1 MEVSRGTVYLRGG
14 TWTIG
19 YTVGGRRVREAI
31 GSNRQ
36 MAEQILKKRIVEA
49 IEDRHFDKRN
59 TGRIPF
65 SEFAD
70 TYMDR
75 CISILKSTKT
85 ERIRVLFW
93 KRIFGNRPIG
103 QITTAELQDWQAQK
117 RATNKPAT
125 VNHMMSRLRHM
136 FNRAIE
142 WELLDESPMRR
153 IKFLRE
159 NNARLRYLSIEEC
172 GRLLD
177 GCGVAHMRGII
188 TVALH
193 TGMRLGE
200 ILDLKHPDIDF
211 VTGVL
216 TVRSSKNGESRHI
229 PMDSSVA
236 ALFKWIPKQ
245 SNSEYVFP
253 SPSGERWSCNQKAF
267 RHARSRAGLV
277 DLHFHDLRHT
287 FASQWM
293 MNGGDLYALRGI
305 LGHKSIAMT
314 QRYAHLS
321 PAYQRAM
328 VDRMEAIW
336 AKPAA
341 AMDKAPV
348 PPRPRPSRRRIPEA
362 HLPVSRVSKQTG
374 ITTRLPLSNAPRRP

>member
-1 MEVSRGTVYLRGG
+1 V
-14 TWTIG
+14 
-19 YTVGGRRVREAI
+19 
-31 GSNRQ
+31 
-36 MAEQILKKRIVEA
+36 
-49 IEDRHFDKRN
+49 
-59 TGRIPF
+59 
-65 SEFAD
+65 
-70 TYMDR
+70 DR
-75 CISILKSTKT
+75 CISALKSSKT
-85 ERIRVLFW
+85 ERIRVLYW

-103 QITTAELQDWQAQK
+103 EITTAELQDWQAKK

-125 VNHMMSRLRHM
+125 VNHLMSRLRHL

-142 WELLDESPMRR
+142 WELLDESPVKR
-153 IKFLRE
+153 IRFLRE

-177 GCGVAHMRGII
+177 ACRADNMRGIV

-200 ILDLKHPDIDF
+200 ILDLKFPDLDF
-211 VTGVL
+211 VSDVL
-216 TVRSSKNGESRHI
+216 TVRDSKNSESRHI
-229 PMDSSVA
+229 PMDSTVTALLKRTQQVA
-236 ALFKWIPKQ
+236 DCD
-245 SNSEYVFP
+245 YVFP
-253 SPSGERWSCNQKAF
+253 NAAGKRWNYSQEPF
-267 RHARSRAGLV
+267 RNVRKRAGLV

-336 AKPAA
+336 SKPAA
-341 AMDKAPV
+341 TSIQKPALSRARLMS
-348 PPRPRPSRRRIPEA
+348 PPRSAAQPALSSGMPNSQAQRRASGR
-362 HLPVSRVSKQTG
+362 
-374 ITTRLPLSNAPRRP
+374 